1 MTHLDAAMPRW
12 LFRERHS
19 IRIAASPER
28 VFDAIRSV
36 TAREIFL
43 FRTLTFIRRFGRPC
57 RPSIL
62 NPPPDEPLLDVAT
75 RSGFRYVNVDPPNEI
90 VIEIDAGPNVVATMN
105 FLVAPPWLSTETR
118 IVAKTLLAK
127 IAFALYWLAIRAG
140 SGFIRR
146 MWLRAIRKRAEGSA

>member
-1 MTHLDAAMPRW
+1 MTHLDVAMPRW

-19 IRIAASPER
+19 IRIAAPPER

-43 FRTLTFIRRFGRPC
+43 FRTLTLVRRFGRACP
-57 RPSIL
+57 PGIL

-75 RSGFRYVNVDPPNEI
+75 RSGFRYVNIDPPNEI
-90 VIEIDAGPNVVATMN
+90 VVAIDSGPNVHAAMN
-105 FLVAPPWLSTETR
+105 FLVAPPRLSTETR
-118 IVAKTLLAK
+118 IDAKTITAK
-127 IAFALYWLAIRAG
+127 IAFALYWLMIRAG

-146 MWLRAIRKRAEGSA
+146 MWLRAIRKRAES